1 MRKEQLDNLTK
12 GTRPAL
18 HPSAPHWDTLK
29 GLVER
34 ATDSLADAKK
44 KANSSPTRFAAAY
57 SAAFWLARAALEAC
71 GYRLAGSV
79 GHRVAVFQ
87 NLANTLEWDASRWR
101 RLDDLHKF
109 RNRFDY
115 GDLVEVSEQQLAT
128 AIVGAQDLLD
138 DVLRVFPHIKP

>member
-18 HPSAPHWDTLK
+18 HPSTPNWDTLR
-29 GLVER
+29 GLAER
-34 ATDSLADAKK
+34 AADSLADAKK
-44 KANSSPTRFAAAY
+44 EANSSPTRFAAAY

-71 GYRLAGSV
+71 GYRLAGSE

-87 NLANTLEWDASRWR
+87 CLANTLEWDALRWR
-101 RLDDLHKF
+101 RLDDMHKL

-115 GDLVEVSEQQLAT
+115 GDVVEVSEQQLQSAV
-128 AIVGAQDLLD
+128 AGAQDLLD
-138 DVLRVFPHIKP
+138 DVLRTFPQINP